1 MDTKTKK
8 ENGGNDVKKYLLALT
23 CMFALVLAACGDDS
37 SGSDGAKDSSKP
49 VEYRTVYS
57 GEIKTLNYLKT
68 SETNEFAVAANLVD
82 GLIEYDEYGVVKP
95 GLAES
100 WEPNADA
107 TVWTFKLREGVKW
120 VDHEGKEVA
129 DVVAQDFVDGLNYVL
144 DAKNESSTAWI
155 ATVVKNGDAFY
166 NGEITDFT
174 EVGVKAI
181 DETTLEYTL
190 EGSTPYFL
198 SMLNYVCFFPVNGA
212 FLAEKGESFGTTRE
226 NFLYNGAY
234 ILDKFEPQNERVL
247 VKNSKYWDKDAVKI
261 DRIRYKY
268 NKEAASVAPE
278 MFLRG
283 EIDGAT
289 IPTSILDQWLKDEEK
304 KDLVRQN
311 TNNFYTYFYA
321 LNFNPQFDAEYAP
334 ENWKV
339 AVNNKDF
346 RKSLYHAL
354 DRVSAMLT
362 VEPYNPQDLISNTI
376 TPKNF
381 VDVEGVDYT
390 LLEPLKAI
398 TENESFNADLALQ
411 HKEAAVAAL
420 TGKATF
426 PVKVVLPYNSGSPEW
441 ANRSQVVEQQLEKLL
456 GVDYIDVELYAGP
469 ATGFLGEVR
478 RPGKF
483 SMIEANWGPDFADPS
498 TYTDPFTEG
507 GTYNKPELA
516 EGYNGEYQKL
526 VDAAKAEVE
535 PAKRYELFAQAEAF
549 LIEEAF
555 VIPYAVG
562 GAGYV
567 ASKLNPFESQYSPF
581 GVTSEKFKGQ
591 SLLEKPMSNEEYKS
605 AKEAWEK
612 ERAEALANASKE

>member
-1 MDTKTKK
+1 MKK
-8 ENGGNDVKKYLLALT
+8 SLFALL
-23 CMFALVLAACGDDS
+23 CMFVLVLAACGDSSDS
-37 SGSDGAKDSSKP
+37 GETT
-49 VEYRTVYS
+49 EYRTVYS

-68 SETNEFAVAANLVD
+68 AETNEFALSANLVE
-82 GLIEYDEYGVVKP
+82 GLIEYDQYGVVKP

-100 WEPNADA
+100 WESNADA
-107 TVWTFKLREGVKW
+107 TVWTFKLRDDVKW
-120 VDHEGKEVA
+120 VDHEGKDVEN
-129 DVVAQDFVDGLNYVL
+129 VVAQDFVDGLNYVL

-166 NGEITDFT
+166 NGEVTDFT
-174 EVGVKAI
+174 QVGIKAI

-190 EGSTPYFL
+190 EAPTPYFL
-198 SMLNYVCFFPVNGA
+198 SMLNYVCFFPVNGE
-212 FLAEKGESFGTTRE
+212 FLAEKGDEFGTTRE
-226 NFLYNGAY
+226 NILYNGAY

-247 VKNSKYWDKDAVKI
+247 VKNDAYWDKETIKI

-268 NKEAASVAPE
+268 NKEAATVEPE
-278 MFLRG
+278 LFLRG
-283 EIDGAT
+283 EVDGAL
-289 IPTSILDQWLKDEEK
+289 IPTSILDEWLNSDDK

-311 TNNFYTYFYA
+311 RTNFYTYFYA
-321 LNFNPQFDAEYAP
+321 LNFDPQYDAEYEP

-339 AVNNKDF
+339 VVNNKDF

-362 VEPYNPQDLISNTI
+362 IEPYNPQDLLSNTI

-390 LLEPLKAI
+390 MLEPLKAI
-398 TENESFNADLALQ
+398 TETDSFNKDLALQ
-411 HKEAAVAAL
+411 HKEAAMASLA
-420 TGKATF
+420 GKATF
-426 PVKVVLPYNSGSPEW
+426 PVKVLLPYNSGSPEW
-441 ANRSQVVEQQLEKLL
+441 ANRSQVVEQQLENLL
-456 GVDYIDVELYAGP
+456 GADYIDVELYAGP
-469 ATGFLGEVR
+469 STGFLGEVR

-498 TYTDPFTEG
+498 TYTDPFSEG
-507 GTYNKPELA
+507 GTYNKPEMA
-516 EGYNGEYQKL
+516 EGYDSEYNKL
-526 VDAAKAEVE
+526 VEAAKAEVD
-535 PAKRYELFAQAEAF
+535 PAVRYELFAKAEAF

-562 GAGYV
+562 GGGYT

-591 SLLEKPMSNEEYKS
+591 SILEKPMSNEEFKS

-612 ERAEALANASKE
+612 ERAEALANTSN

>member
-1 MDTKTKK
+1 MTLKK
-8 ENGGNDVKKYLLALT
+8 SLLALL
-23 CMFALVLAACGDDS
+23 CMFVLVLAACGDSSDS
-37 SGSDGAKDSSKP
+37 GETS
-49 VEYRTVYS
+49 EYRTVYS

-68 SETNEFAVAANLVD
+68 AETNEFALSANLVE

-100 WEPNADA
+100 WESNEDA
-107 TVWTFKLREGVKW
+107 TVWTFKLRDDVKW
-120 VDHEGKEVA
+120 VDHEGKDVEN
-129 DVVAQDFVDGLNYVL
+129 VVAQDFVDGLNYVL

-166 NGEITDFT
+166 NGEVTDFSQ
-174 EVGVKAI
+174 VGIKAI

-190 EGSTPYFL
+190 EAPTPYFL
-198 SMLNYVCFFPVNGA
+198 SMLNYVCFFPVNGE
-212 FLAEKGESFGTTRE
+212 FLAEKGEAFGTTRE
-226 NFLYNGAY
+226 NILYNGAY

-247 VKNSKYWDKDAVKI
+247 VKNDAYWDKETVKI

-268 NKEAASVAPE
+268 NKEAATVAPE
-278 MFLRG
+278 LFLRD
-283 EIDGAT
+283 EIDGAL
-289 IPTSILDQWLKDEEK
+289 IPTSILDEWLNSDDK

-321 LNFNPQFDAEYAP
+321 LNFDPQYDAEYEP

-362 VEPYNPQDLISNTI
+362 IEPYNPQDLLSNTI

-390 LLEPLKAI
+390 MLEPLKEI
-398 TENESFNADLALQ
+398 TETDSFNKDLALE
-411 HKEAAVAAL
+411 HKEAAMAAL
-420 TGKATF
+420 AGKATF
-426 PVKVVLPYNSGSPEW
+426 PVKVLLPYNSGSPEW
-441 ANRSQVVEQQLEKLL
+441 ANRSQVVEQQLENLL
-456 GVDYIDVELYAGP
+456 GTDYIDVELYAGP
-469 ATGFLGEVR
+469 ATGFLSEVR

-483 SMIEANWGPDFADPS
+483 SMLEANWGPDFADPS
-498 TYTDPFTEG
+498 TYTDPFSEG
-507 GTYNKPELA
+507 GTYNKPEMA
-516 EGYNGEYQKL
+516 EGYNSEYNKL
-526 VDAAKAEVE
+526 VEAAKAEVD
-535 PAKRYELFAQAEAF
+535 PAVRYELFAKAEAF

-562 GAGYV
+562 GGGYT

-591 SLLEKPMSNEEYKS
+591 SILEKPMSNEEFKS

-612 ERAEALANASKE
+612 ERAEALANTSN

>member
-1 MDTKTKK
+1 MKK
-8 ENGGNDVKKYLLALT
+8 WLLALT
-23 CMFALVLAACGDDS
+23 TMLALVLAACGDDS
-37 SGSDGAKDSSKP
+37 SSDSSDEKSSEP
-49 VEYRTVYS
+49 TEYRTVYS

-82 GLIEYDEYGVVKP
+82 GLIEYDQYGVVKP

-100 WEPNADA
+100 WEFNEDA
-107 TVWTFKLREGVKW
+107 SVWTFKLREGVKW
-120 VDHEGKEVA
+120 VDHEGKEYA

-144 DAKNESSTAWI
+144 DAANESSTSWI
-155 ATVVKNGDAFY
+155 ATVVKNGDAFL
-166 NGEITDFT
+166 NGEVTDFSQ
-174 EVGVKAI
+174 VGVKAI
-181 DETTLEYTL
+181 DDYTLEYTL

-198 SMLNYVCFFPVNGA
+198 SMLNYVCFFPVNGE
-212 FLAEKGESFGTTRE
+212 FLAEKGEAFGTTRE

-247 VKNSKYWDKDAVKI
+247 VKNETYWDKDEVKI

-268 NKEAASVAPE
+268 NKEAATVAPE
-278 MFLRG
+278 LFLRG
-283 EIDGAT
+283 EIDGAS
-289 IPTSILDQWLKDEEK
+289 IPTSILDEWLNAEDK
-304 KDLVRQN
+304 KDVVRQS

-321 LNFNPQFDAEYAP
+321 LNFDPQFDAEYEP

-354 DRVSAMLT
+354 DRVSALLT
-362 VEPYNPQDLISNTI
+362 IEPYNPQDLVSNTI

-390 LLEPLKAI
+390 LLEPLKEI
-398 TENESFNADLALQ
+398 TEGDSFNADLAVEY
-411 HKEAAVAAL
+411 KEKAMAAL
-420 TGKATF
+420 QGKATF

-456 GVDYIDVELYAGP
+456 GTDYIDVVLYAGP

-483 SMIEANWGPDFADPS
+483 AMLEANWGPDFADPS
-498 TYTDPFTEG
+498 TYTDPFTVG

-516 EGYNGEYQKL
+516 EGYNGEYQAL

-535 PAKRYELFAQAEAF
+535 PAKRYELFAQAEAY

-562 GAGYV
+562 GGGYV

-591 SLLEKPMSNEEYKS
+591 SILEKPMSNEEYKS
-605 AKEAWEK
+605 AKETWEK
-612 ERAEALANASKE
+612 ERAEALANASN

>member
-1 MDTKTKK
+1 M
-8 ENGGNDVKKYLLALT
+8 KKYLLALT
-23 CMFALVLAACGDDS
+23 CMFALILAACSEDS
-37 SGSDGAKDSSKP
+37 KEADKNEEEEASEP
-49 VEYRTVYS
+49 VEYKTIYS

-68 SETNEFAVAANLVD
+68 AETNEFAMAANLVD
-82 GLIEYDEYGVVKP
+82 GLIEYDKYGVVKP

-100 WEPNADA
+100 WEQNADA
-107 TVWTFKLREGVKW
+107 SVWTFKLREGVKW

-144 DAKNESSTAWI
+144 DAKNESATSWI

-166 NGEITDFT
+166 NEEITDFSQ
-174 EVGVKAI
+174 VGVKAI
-181 DETTLEYTL
+181 DATTLEYTL
-190 EGSTPYFL
+190 EGPTPYFL
-198 SMLNYVCFFPVNGA
+198 SMLNYVCFFPVNGE
-212 FLAEKGESFGTTRE
+212 FIAEKGEAFGTTRE

-247 VKNSKYWDKDAVKI
+247 VKNEKYWDKDEVKI

-268 NKEAASVAPE
+268 NKEAATVAPE
-278 MFLRG
+278 LFLRG
-283 EIDGAT
+283 EIDGAG
-289 IPTSILDQWLKDEEK
+289 IPSSILDEWLKSEDK
-304 KDLVRQN
+304 KDLVRQS
-311 TNNFYTYFYA
+311 TTSFYTYFYA
-321 LNFNPQFDAEYAP
+321 LNFNPTFDAEYEP

-346 RKSLYHAL
+346 RKSLYHGL
-354 DRVSAMLT
+354 DRIAAMLT
-362 VEPYNPQDLISNTI
+362 NEPYNPEALISNTI

-381 VDVEGVDYT
+381 VDIEGLDFT
-390 LLEPLKAI
+390 LLDPLKKF
-398 TENESFNADLALQ
+398 TEGDSFNEDLAVEY
-411 HKEAAVAAL
+411 KEKAMAAL
-420 TGKATF
+420 QGKATF

-456 GVDYIDVELYAGP
+456 GQDYIDVVLYAGP
-469 ATGFLGEVR
+469 ATGFLGEIR

-483 SMIEANWGPDFADPS
+483 AMIEANWGPDYADPL
-498 TYTDPFTEG
+498 TYTGPFTTG

-516 EGYNGEYQKL
+516 EGYNGEYDKL
-526 VDAAKAEVE
+526 VAAAEAEVDS
-535 PAKRYELFAQAEAF
+535 AVRYTKFAEAEAF

-562 GAGYV
+562 GGGYV
-567 ASKLNPFESQYSPF
+567 ASKLNPFDSQYSPF

-591 SLLEKPMSNEEYKS
+591 TVLEKPMSNDEFKA

-612 ERAEALANASKE
+612 ERAEALANAANE

>member
-1 MDTKTKK
+1 MKK
-8 ENGGNDVKKYLLALT
+8 SLLALL
-23 CMFALVLAACGDDS
+23 CMFVLVLAACGDSSDS
-37 SGSDGAKDSSKP
+37 GETS
-49 VEYRTVYS
+49 EYRTVYS

-68 SETNEFAVAANLVD
+68 AETNEFALSANLVE

-100 WEPNADA
+100 WESNEDA
-107 TVWTFKLREGVKW
+107 TVWTFKLRDDVKW
-120 VDHEGKEVA
+120 VDHEGKDVEN
-129 DVVAQDFVDGLNYVL
+129 VVAQDFVDGLNYVL

-166 NGEITDFT
+166 NGEVTDFSQ
-174 EVGVKAI
+174 VGIKAI

-190 EGSTPYFL
+190 EAPTPYFL
-198 SMLNYVCFFPVNGA
+198 SMLNYVCFFPVNGE
-212 FLAEKGESFGTTRE
+212 FLAEKGEAFGTTRE
-226 NFLYNGAY
+226 NILYNGAY

-247 VKNSKYWDKDAVKI
+247 VKNDAYWDKETVKI

-268 NKEAASVAPE
+268 NKEAATVAPE
-278 MFLRG
+278 LFLRD
-283 EIDGAT
+283 EIDGAL
-289 IPTSILDQWLKDEEK
+289 IPTSILDEWLNSDDK

-321 LNFNPQFDAEYAP
+321 LNFDPQYDAEYEP

-362 VEPYNPQDLISNTI
+362 IEPYNPQDLLSNTI

-390 LLEPLKAI
+390 MLEPLKEI
-398 TENESFNADLALQ
+398 TETDSFNKDLALE
-411 HKEAAVAAL
+411 HKEAAMAAL
-420 TGKATF
+420 AGKATF
-426 PVKVVLPYNSGSPEW
+426 PVKVLLPYNSGSPEW
-441 ANRSQVVEQQLEKLL
+441 ANRSQVVEQQLENLL
-456 GVDYIDVELYAGP
+456 GTDYIDVELYAGP
-469 ATGFLGEVR
+469 ATGFLSEVR

-483 SMIEANWGPDFADPS
+483 SMLEANWGPDFADPS
-498 TYTDPFTEG
+498 TYTDPFSEG
-507 GTYNKPELA
+507 GTYNKPEMA
-516 EGYNGEYQKL
+516 EGYNSEYNKL
-526 VDAAKAEVE
+526 VEAAKAEVD
-535 PAKRYELFAQAEAF
+535 PAVRYELFAKAEAF

-562 GAGYV
+562 GGGYT

-591 SLLEKPMSNEEYKS
+591 SILEKPMSNEEFKS

-612 ERAEALANASKE
+612 ERAEALANTSN

>member
-1 MDTKTKK
+1 MR
-8 ENGGNDVKKYLLALT
+8 KYLLFLT
-23 CMFALVLAACGDDS
+23 CMFVLVLAACSDKTASNTEGDS
-37 SGSDGAKDSSKP
+37 NKDSKP
-49 VEYRTVYS
+49 VEYKTVYS

-82 GLIEYDEYGVVKP
+82 GLIEYDQYGNVIP
-95 GLAES
+95 SLAES

-107 TVWTFKLREGVKW
+107 TVWTFKLRKDAKW
-120 VDHEGKEVA
+120 VTHDGKEYA
-129 DVVAQDFVDGLNYVL
+129 NVVAQDFVDGLNYVL

-166 NGEITDFT
+166 NEEITDFSQ
-174 EVGVKAI
+174 VGVKAL
-181 DETTLEYTL
+181 DEYTLEYTL

-212 FLAEKGESFGTTRE
+212 FLAEKEEGFGTTRE
-226 NFLYNGAY
+226 NFLYNGGY

-247 VKNSKYWDKDAVKI
+247 VKNEMYWDKDQIKI

-268 NKEAASVAPE
+268 NKEAATVAPE
-278 MFLRG
+278 LFLRG
-283 EIDGAT
+283 EIDAADV
-289 IPTSILDQWLKDEEK
+289 PTSILDQWLNDDEK
-304 KDLVRQN
+304 KNLVRQS
-311 TNNFYTYFYA
+311 TNNFYSYFYA
-321 LNFNPQFDAEYAP
+321 LNFNPQYDAEFEP

-346 RKSLYHAL
+346 RKSIYHAF

-362 VEPYNPQDLISNTI
+362 NEPYNPKGLLSNTI

-381 VDVEGVDYT
+381 VDVDGVDYT
-390 LLEPLKAI
+390 QLEPLKEI
-398 TENESFNADLALQ
+398 TNKDSFNADLAGEY
-411 HKEAAVAAL
+411 KEKAMAAL
-420 TGKATF
+420 AGKVTF
-426 PVKVVLPYNSGSPEW
+426 PVKVVMPYNSGMPEW
-441 ANRSQVVEQQLEKLL
+441 ANRTQVIEQQVEKLL
-456 GVDYIDVELYAGP
+456 GTDYVDVVIEAGP
-469 ATGFLGEVR
+469 STGFLGEVR

-516 EGYNGEYQKL
+516 EGYQEANGKNTYQNL
-526 VDAAKAEVE
+526 VDAAKVEVN
-535 PAKRYELFAQAEAF
+535 PDKRFELFAKAEAF

-562 GAGYV
+562 GGGYV

-581 GVTSEKFKGQ
+581 GVTMEKFKGQ

-612 ERAEALANASKE
+612 ERAEALANASN

>member
-1 MDTKTKK
+1 M
-8 ENGGNDVKKYLLALT
+8 KKYLLVLA
-23 CMFALVLAACGDDS
+23 CMFALVLAACSDDS
-37 SGSDGAKDSSKP
+37 ADSGTAGDSGKP
-49 VEYRTVYS
+49 QEYRTVYS

-82 GLIEYDEYGVVKP
+82 GLIEYDEYGIVKP
-95 GLAES
+95 GLATE
-100 WEPNADA
+100 WEHNDDA
-107 TVWTFKLREGVKW
+107 SVWTFKIREGAKW

-166 NGEITDFT
+166 NGEVTDFQQ
-174 EVGVKAI
+174 VGVKAL
-181 DETTLEYTL
+181 DDYTLEYTL

-212 FLAEKGESFGTTRE
+212 FLAETGEAFGTTRE
-226 NFLYNGAY
+226 NFLYNGSY

-247 VKNSKYWDKDAVKI
+247 VKNKTYWDKDNVKI

-268 NKEAASVAPE
+268 NKEAATVAPE
-278 MFLRG
+278 LFLRG
-283 EIDGAT
+283 EIDGAS
-289 IPTSILDQWLKDEEK
+289 IPTSILDEWLKAEDK
-304 KDLVRQN
+304 KDVVRQN

-321 LNFNPQFDAEYAP
+321 LNFDPQFDAEFAP

-346 RKSLYHAL
+346 RKSLFHGL
-354 DRVSAMLT
+354 DRISAMLT
-362 VEPYNPQDLISNTI
+362 MEPYNPENLISNTI

-381 VDVEGVDYT
+381 VDVAGVDYT
-390 LLEPLKAI
+390 LLAPLKAI
-398 TENESFNADLALQ
+398 SENDSFNKELAAQ
-411 HKEAAVAAL
+411 HKEAAMKAL
-420 TGKATF
+420 EGKVTF

-441 ANRSQVVEQQLEKLL
+441 ANRSQVVEQQLENLL
-456 GVDYIDVELYAGP
+456 GKDYIDVELYAGP

-498 TYTDPFTEG
+498 TYTDPFTVG

-516 EGYNGEYQKL
+516 EGYNAEYDKL
-526 VDAAKAEVE
+526 VEAAKVEVE
-535 PAKRYELFAQAEAF
+535 PAKRYELFAKAEAF

-562 GAGYV
+562 GGGYV

-591 SLLEKPMSNEEYKS
+591 SILEKPMSNEEYES

-612 ERAEALANASKE
+612 ERAEALANASK

>member
-1 MDTKTKK
+1 MGEMTLKK
-8 ENGGNDVKKYLLALT
+8 SLLALL
-23 CMFALVLAACGDDS
+23 CMFVLVLAACGDSSDS
-37 SGSDGAKDSSKP
+37 GETS
-49 VEYRTVYS
+49 EYRTVYS

-68 SETNEFAVAANLVD
+68 AETNEFALSANLVE
-82 GLIEYDEYGVVKP
+82 GLIEYDQYGVVKP

-100 WEPNADA
+100 WESNEDA
-107 TVWTFKLREGVKW
+107 TVWTFKLREDVKW
-120 VDHEGKEVA
+120 VDHEGKDVEN
-129 DVVAQDFVDGLNYVL
+129 VVAQDFVDGLNYVL

-166 NGEITDFT
+166 NGEVTDFSQ
-174 EVGVKAI
+174 VGIKAI

-190 EGSTPYFL
+190 EAPTPYFL
-198 SMLNYVCFFPVNGA
+198 SMLNYVCFFPVNGE
-212 FLAEKGESFGTTRE
+212 FLAEKGDAFGTTRE
-226 NFLYNGAY
+226 NILYNGAY

-247 VKNSKYWDKDAVKI
+247 VKNDAYWDKETVKI

-268 NKEAASVAPE
+268 NKEAATVAPE
-278 MFLRG
+278 LFLRD
-283 EIDGAT
+283 EIDGAL
-289 IPTSILDQWLKDEEK
+289 IPTSILDEWLNSDDK

-321 LNFNPQFDAEYAP
+321 LNFDPQYDAEYEP

-362 VEPYNPQDLISNTI
+362 IEPYNPQDLLSNTI

-390 LLEPLKAI
+390 MLEPLKAI
-398 TENESFNADLALQ
+398 TETDSFNKDLALE
-411 HKEAAVAAL
+411 HKEAALAAL
-420 TGKATF
+420 AGKATF
-426 PVKVVLPYNSGSPEW
+426 PVKVLLPYNSGSPEW
-441 ANRSQVVEQQLEKLL
+441 ANRSQVVEQQLENLL
-456 GVDYIDVELYAGP
+456 GADYIDVELFAGP
-469 ATGFLGEVR
+469 STGFLGEVR

-507 GTYNKPELA
+507 GTYNKPEMA
-516 EGYNGEYQKL
+516 EGYNSEYNKL
-526 VDAAKAEVE
+526 VEAAKAEVD
-535 PAKRYELFAQAEAF
+535 PAVRYELFAKAEAF

-562 GAGYV
+562 GGGYT

-591 SLLEKPMSNEEYKS
+591 SILEKPMSNEEFKS

-612 ERAEALANASKE
+612 ERAEALANTSN